1 MGTTIPAALANLAD
15 GLALRSTLIG
25 PPKVAIHTIDFGD
38 WTDSEAI
45 VFGQITAPQSWSMM
59 MDPGRDETATLSGY
73 VFTQLAGGDETKIR
87 AARTRA
93 GVILDELASQLAAD
107 PDLGGAVPE
116 TFAPPL
122 LTQATW
128 LLWAADQDGTAIL
141 RVRIDWQATWA
152 AAL

>member
-1 MGTTIPAALANLAD
+1 MGTSVPAALANLAD
-15 GLALRSTLIG
+15 GLALRPTLIG

-45 VFGQITAPQSWSMM
+45 VFGQVTAPQSWSMM
-59 MDPGRDETATLSGY
+59 MEPGRDETATLSGY
-73 VFTQLAGGDETKIR
+73 IFTQLAGDTEAKVR
-87 AARTRA
+87 AARARA
-93 GVILDELASQLAAD
+93 GVLLDELTSQLNTD

-116 TFAPPL
+116 TFQPPL

-128 LLWAADQDGTAIL
+128 LPWPADQEGTAVM
-141 RVRIDWQATWA
+141 RVRIDWQATWG